1 MYYGR
6 IKLYED
12 SNYKRKC
19 SMRKK
24 CKWNWLKYGFII
36 SLILFIL
43 PSIVYFIRNGNTT
56 YVDKKL
62 EYKFLLDSNINNNVH
77 MVIYL
82 AIVILMVVFY
92 GLIIKKRKEIFKS
105 VKDVYK
111 FIVVVSLISVISLP
125 FMSSDIYYYLG
136 IGRLASKYKQNPYY
150 TDMKSYVDNN
160 DVNLESDSV
169 MKAGYDNYWANT
181 TVVYGALWSMIC
193 SIVAFFSFGSLN
205 VGILIF
211 KLLNLVIHIFNCVL
225 LYKLSR
231 KKIFPILYGLN
242 PFVLIEGIVNV
253 HNDIFMVFFIILA
266 LYMIRVKKKIIP
278 SILFVA
284 FATIIKYV
292 AILLLPLIV
301 IYHCRNE
308 KPGSRILK
316 CIEFGLLFGV
326 FVIIPY
332 LLYIRDINVFNGIV
346 AQQDRYAKGLY
357 CYLLVKF
364 PQYKSVVYGIRMI
377 FMYIFAL
384 VYSIICARLITKKEI
399 KWYKEIRK
407 IYLIFM
413 FFLMFMITNFQ
424 PWYFI
429 WLSAII
435 VWQKADN
442 IKLTN
447 QMQII
452 LIIANSVFVLY
463 SERYTN
469 VKEFFGVFVVLTWI
483 CMIANVVRR
492 IYRQNKAELRKLKN

>member
-77 MVIYL
+77 MVVYL
-82 AIVILMVVFY
+82 TIVILMVVFY

-193 SIVAFFSFGSLN
+193 SIVAFF
-205 VGILIF
+205 
-211 KLLNLVIHIFNCVL
+211 
-225 LYKLSR
+225 
-231 KKIFPILYGLN
+231 
-242 PFVLIEGIVNV
+242 
-253 HNDIFMVFFIILA
+253 
-266 LYMIRVKKKIIP
+266 
-278 SILFVA
+278 
-284 FATIIKYV
+284 
-292 AILLLPLIV
+292 
-301 IYHCRNE
+301 
-308 KPGSRILK
+308 
-316 CIEFGLLFGV
+316 
-326 FVIIPY
+326 
-332 LLYIRDINVFNGIV
+332 
-346 AQQDRYAKGLY
+346 
-357 CYLLVKF
+357 
-364 PQYKSVVYGIRMI
+364 
-377 FMYIFAL
+377 
-384 VYSIICARLITKKEI
+384 
-399 KWYKEIRK
+399 
-407 IYLIFM
+407 
-413 FFLMFMITNFQ
+413 
-424 PWYFI
+424 
-429 WLSAII
+429 
-435 VWQKADN
+435 
-442 IKLTN
+442 
-447 QMQII
+447 
-452 LIIANSVFVLY
+452 
-463 SERYTN
+463 
-469 VKEFFGVFVVLTWI
+469 
-483 CMIANVVRR
+483 
-492 IYRQNKAELRKLKN
+492 